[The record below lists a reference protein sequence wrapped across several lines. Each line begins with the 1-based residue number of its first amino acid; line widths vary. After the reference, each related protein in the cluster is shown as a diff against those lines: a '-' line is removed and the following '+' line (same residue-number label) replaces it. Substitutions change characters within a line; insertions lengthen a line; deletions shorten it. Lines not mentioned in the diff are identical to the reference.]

1 MDKKTY
7 QRKEYPIIFLFL
19 LFSIIA
25 GIESWKLFA
34 KYPGAEKAGFYPLL
48 LSGAMCLFCLLALIE
63 TSKTAKNLPKSEGK
77 GSLKEI
83 VKSEV
88 PVKTLLTAVL
98 VIAYILLFA
107 FTNFYLATGVFLL
120 VSISILGKSRGKQLF
135 KNLLISLGSLVTV
148 WLVMEK
154 IFSIHLSM

>member
-7 QRKEYPIIFLFL
+7 QRKEYPIIFLFF

-25 GIESWKLFA
+25 GIESWKLFV

-48 LSGAMCLFCLLALIE
+48 LSGVMCLFCLLSFLEAV
-63 TSKTAKNLPKSEGK
+63 KTAKTLPKTDEK
-77 GSLKEI
+77 ASLKKIAKE
-83 VKSEV
+83 EV
-88 PVKTLLTAVL
+88 PVKTLLTAAL
-98 VIAYILLFA
+98 VVAYILLFA
-107 FTNFYLATGVFLL
+107 FTNFYIATGVFLL

-154 IFSIHLSM
+154 IFAIHLSM